1 MANASFQDSRAWRS
15 VPGAGPSGAGV
26 GPGGVFEVMDE
37 DIKSP
42 WDRVVLELLCRVV
55 AHAVQSRKAAK
66 VSGRRDQ
73 ACDSDH

>member
-1 MANASFQDSRAWRS
+1 M
-15 VPGAGPSGAGV
+15 
-26 GPGGVFEVMDE
+26 MDE

-66 VSGRRDQ
+66 VSVGAIRHVIRITD
-73 ACDSDH
+73 AP